1 MRSSRLL
8 AVLMA
13 VQRHGHTTAPQLAAE
28 LDVSV
33 RTIYRDL
40 AALQDAGVPL
50 WTAAGPGGGIR
61 LVEGWR
67 SPIDGMT
74 GDEAQALLLGQA
86 GADLGLASVL
96 ATARSKVRSGLPA
109 GVRAQI
115 DLISERF
122 LADQRRWFDDAPTP
136 MILPE
141 LADAVWRGV
150 RIDLSYA
157 SRSSARLLDPLG
169 LVVKAGVW
177 YLVAAHRGQPRT
189 YRVDKINSVAVRD
202 DPVRRPS
209 DFSLADYWSASAA
222 EVDFAIRTLDAVVR
236 LPNDS
241 LTALRHSVP
250 GPATVDA
257 IEQAVPIDADRVE
270 VRLPVED
277 IPIAVSM
284 LLGVPQVEVVTP
296 AGLRR
301 ALFERASSVA
311 RCNADRPS
319 K

>member
-13 VQRHGHTTAPQLAAE
+13 VQRRGHVTAPQLADE

-109 GVRAQI
+109 AVRSQLDVI
-115 DLISERF
+115 GQRF

-136 MILPE
+136 EVLPT
-141 LADAVWRGV
+141 LADAVWRGL
-150 RIDLSYA
+150 RIDVRYGRHSV
-157 SRSSARLLDPLG
+157 RRRLHPLG
-169 LVVKAGVW
+169 LVIKAGVW
-177 YLVAAHRGQPRT
+177 YLVAAHRRQPRT
-189 YRVDKINSVAVRD
+189 YRVDRIATATLLDTACVRPDGFDLVA
-202 DPVRRPS
+202 
-209 DFSLADYWSASAA
+209 YWDASAA
-222 EVDFAIRTLDAVVR
+222 EVDLAIRRVDAVLR
-236 LPNDS
+236 LPQTS
-241 LTALRHSVP
+241 IRALQSSIS
-250 GPATVDA
+250 GPVTQAAVDRA
-257 IEQAVPIDADRVE
+257 RPIDGGRLE
-270 VRLPVED
+270 VQMPVED
-277 IPIAVSM
+277 VPIAASQ
-284 LLGVPQVEVVTP
+284 LLGVPGVEVCRPET
-296 AGLRR
+296 LRR
-301 ALFERASSVA
+301 ALHDRAAAVVGL
-311 RCNADRPS
+311 NTID
-319 K
+319 